1 VWNFKAIAS
10 ASVPLLGRR
19 WTLTNLLHR
28 NAIITKELQ
37 AVLREDRVTMRFDEA
52 EVFFVG
58 CVKQMRQ
65 IVLQAV
71 DSLPHKVNPA
81 DPQLAREALH
91 EWVRCA
97 SCTRALMA
105 QAQKALR

>member
-1 VWNFKAIAS
+1 MTPKWFYIG
-10 ASVPLLGRR
+10 LL
-19 WTLTNLLHR
+19 
-28 NAIITKELQ
+28 KE
-37 AVLREDRVTMRFDEA
+37 
-52 EVFFVG
+52 
-58 CVKQMRQ
+58 MRQ

-71 DSLPHKVNPA
+71 DSLPHKVYPA

-105 QAQKALR
+105 TAWAPLRYSDEAGGAVLMSQLSATTAMS